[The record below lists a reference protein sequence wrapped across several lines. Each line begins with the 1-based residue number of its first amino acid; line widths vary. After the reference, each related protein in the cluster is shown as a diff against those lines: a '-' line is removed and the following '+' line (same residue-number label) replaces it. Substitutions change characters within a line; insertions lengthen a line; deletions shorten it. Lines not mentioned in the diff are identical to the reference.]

1 MNDPTPDPETISA
14 IDRLLAIEEIKR
26 VKAKYFYYLDHKDW
40 NGWKRDVFAPNMVFH
55 VPEFRSE
62 PWTDVDAFIAWT
74 AQQAGQQVSVHHGH
88 MPDIEILSATTAKGI
103 WAMEDILRHP
113 EGTKSPGGFNFLHG
127 YGHYHE
133 TYVRTEAGWRIKS
146 VRLTRLY
153 VESK

>member
-1 MNDPTPDPETISA
+1 MKSAVLDEQVISP

-26 VKAKYFYYLDHKDW
+26 VKSKYFYYLDHKDW
-40 NGWKRDVFAPNMVFH
+40 EGWKRDVFAPDLVFH
-55 VPEFRSE
+55 VPEALKEPFR
-62 PWTDVDAFIAWT
+62 DVDSFIAW
-74 AQQAGQQVSVHHGH
+74 AAESAGQQISVHHGH
-88 MPDIEILSATTAKGI
+88 MPDIEILSATTATGI

-113 EGTKSPGGFNFLHG
+113 EGKRSPAGFSFLHG